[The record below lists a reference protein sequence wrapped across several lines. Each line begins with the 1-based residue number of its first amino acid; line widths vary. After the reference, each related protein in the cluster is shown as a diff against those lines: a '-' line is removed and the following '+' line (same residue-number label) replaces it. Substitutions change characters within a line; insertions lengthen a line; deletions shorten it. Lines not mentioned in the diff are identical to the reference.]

1 MSVFDVLN
9 EYVFEPAGNII
20 DSTADFVSENPI
32 KTVAIVA
39 TTVAT
44 GGASLALAGP
54 IAATAGGAGLLGA
67 TSTGTAIST
76 LSGAALTNASL
87 AALGGGS
94 LAAGGTGMA
103 GGSIVVAATGA
114 GVGAVGSSKIAANT

>member
-44 GGASLALAGP
+44 GGASLAFAGP
-54 IAATAGGAGLLGA
+54 IAAAAGGTGLLGVA
-67 TSTGTAIST
+67 STGTAIST

-94 LAAGGTGMA
+94 VAAGGAGMA
-103 GGSIVVAATGA
+103 GGTMVITGIGATA
-114 GVGAVGSSKIAANT
+114 GSVGSNKLLTD